1 MYEVIIYTDGACS
14 GNPGPAGI
22 GVVLICGNRRKEIS
36 RYIGEATNNRAE
48 LQAVIEGLAALEHP
62 EQTKVTLH
70 TDSQL
75 VSGLLAH
82 NWKAKANLDL
92 ISKMRELAEKCVSL
106 LVVKVK
112 GHSGNP
118 INERADALA
127 RNALEKG
134 NF

>member
-1 MYEVIIYTDGACS
+1 MYEVTIYTDGACS

-48 LQAVIEGLAALEHP
+48 LQAVIEGLAALKHP
-62 EQTKVTLH
+62 EQTRVTLH

-75 VSGLLAH
+75 VSGVLAH

-92 ISKMRELAEKCVSL
+92 VSKMRELAEKCASL
-106 LVVKVK
+106 LVVKVR

-118 INERADALA
+118 LNERADTLA